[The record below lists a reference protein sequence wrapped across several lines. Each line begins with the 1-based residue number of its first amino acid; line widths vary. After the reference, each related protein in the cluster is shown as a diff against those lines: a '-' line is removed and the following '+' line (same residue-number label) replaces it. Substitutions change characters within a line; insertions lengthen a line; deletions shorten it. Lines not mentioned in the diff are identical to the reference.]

1 MTNDFFDIEIPARLR
16 AQIRAT
22 AILVTL
28 AVILSAAAYAYA
40 QMLGTRQSAP
50 RPQAGL
56 YTRKS
61 PQ

>member
-1 MTNDFFDIEIPARLR
+1 MTNDFLDIEIPAHWR
-16 AQIRAT
+16 ARIRAA

-40 QMLGTRQSAP
+40 QMLDRQPAP

-56 YTRKS
+56 YTLQN